1 MSIKDR
7 RNAVLKSSIGLNSI
21 RDSISSF
28 GKGIS
33 QSISTSN
40 DIVKQTR
47 KSNVFKRTLI
57 GKDNEYFRKRREN
70 IRRKDREDEL
80 EASGVKGA
88 AKAQGNVVSKS
99 VKGLLGRVLNFFG
112 IILLGWLI
120 TTLPKILN
128 SIRGL
133 IRRIQ
138 GLIGVLTNFV
148 DGIRDFL
155 DDMGQNIANIFTTL
169 PKFDFNQGKADA
181 EKATKEVENGL
192 TLIRKDMFTGVR
204 TLNKPENLGLDPKD
218 PEGLIELDPEKDKQE
233 NKQGDDAP
241 KEDGT
246 DAPPKNVDT
255 DKDIKTT
262 DATAVSVG
270 GKDQSELID
279 KKISDEISSDKLIS
293 DFESK
298 KAQSQGE
305 TISKKKL
312 DDEEE
317 KDSDDVQKGIVQGIN
332 EKLNELVGGQAK
344 RDTAKGKT
352 VDEAE
357 LLDQGK
363 QTLEK
368 SVSGMKDINPLKIA
382 ANLLNPFKKKN
393 KDADS
398 ITPNTKNRSAL
409 KRNKK
414 RNQNTV
420 MIVEKAVTNNEPQMA
435 SVGGGSKSGLNNIG
449 GFNIDNEKNVV
460 KKYSSLMLNK

>member
-218 PEGLIELDPEKDKQE
+218 PEGLIELDPEKDQQE
-233 NKQGDDAP
+233 NKQGDDAS
-241 KEDGT
+241 KEDGI

-279 KKISDEISSDKLIS
+279 KKISDEISSDRLIS
-293 DFESK
+293 DFQSK
-298 KAQSQGE
+298 QAQSQGE
-305 TISKKKL
+305 TINKKKF

-317 KDSDDVQKGIVQGIN
+317 KDSDDVQKSLIQGIN
-332 EKLNELVGGQAK
+332 ERLNELVGGQAK

-368 SVSGMKDINPLKIA
+368 SASGMKDIKPFKIA
-382 ANLLNPFKKKN
+382 RDLLNPFKKKN
-393 KDADS
+393 NDADS
-398 ITPNTKNRSAL
+398 IVPNTKNRSAL

-435 SVGGGSKSGLNNIG
+435 SVGGSKSGLNNIG